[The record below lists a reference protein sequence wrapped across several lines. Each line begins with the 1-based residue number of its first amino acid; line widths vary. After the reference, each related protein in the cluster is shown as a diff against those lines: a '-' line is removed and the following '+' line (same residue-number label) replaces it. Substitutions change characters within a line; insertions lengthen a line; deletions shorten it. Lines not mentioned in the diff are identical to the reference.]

1 MFQNI
6 AKDFEKKES
15 QVEDVKLYKIEE
27 IKGLLKKFF
36 AKQNILLYI
45 ISFMISMVSFGGSS
59 SLRTS
64 PFCTCDSCCNIE

>member
-6 AKDFEKKES
+6 AKDFERKES
-15 QVEDVKLYKIEE
+15 QNEDVKLYKIEE
-27 IKGLLKKFF
+27 MKELIKKFF
-36 AKQNILLYI
+36 VKQNILLYI

-64 PFCTCDSCCNIE
+64 PICTSNSGCNIK

>member
-27 IKGLLKKFF
+27 IKELLKKF
-36 AKQNILLYI
+36 LL
-45 ISFMISMVSFGGSS
+45 
-59 SLRTS
+59 LKK
-64 PFCTCDSCCNIE
+64 

>member
-6 AKDFEKKES
+6 AKDFEKGKS
-15 QVEDVKLYKIEE
+15 QNKDVKLYKMEE
-27 IKGLLKKFF
+27 FRELIKKFF
-36 AKQNILLYI
+36 VKQNILLYI

-64 PFCTCDSCCNIE
+64 SFCTCNSCCNIE